1 MNVNLVLS
9 MTSPKCHDLRESD
22 PCRGHGRSSG
32 QWMAVA
38 EVSLVFCSATKIC
51 SASRRRTAGVPAL
64 ASSKKESVSGSLAAW
79 QDEGRNM
86 VKLHCN
92 RFK

>member
-38 EVSLVFCSATKIC
+38 
-51 SASRRRTAGVPAL
+51 SRRRTAGVPAL

-79 QDEGRNM
+79 QDAGRNM

>member
-1 MNVNLVLS
+1 MISESLILVEAMEEVL
-9 MTSPKCHDLRESD
+9 
-22 PCRGHGRSSG
+22 GSG
-32 QWMAVA
+32 WQWMAV
-38 EVSLVFCSATKIC
+38 
-51 SASRRRTAGVPAL
+51 ASRRRTAGAPAL

-79 QDEGRNM
+79 QDAGRNM